1 MKLQSKSLWLREIK
15 SLIRTMK
22 LKSRTI
28 NLRKTKRSF
37 WEKTRL
43 LKTISRASMEV
54 LFRKLQC
61 LEIKLK
67 IGSLVSKDLNLALK
81 QTKQTEA
88 LLDFHQEEA
97 VLVKRKMHYSQA
109 EKRNLKFKN
118 TSATIL
124 KNIKQNQ
131 KRPTM
136 KCKHKR
142 LKEITLPQISWSCIH
157 SLKT

>member
-1 MKLQSKSLWLREIK
+1 MKLQSRSLWLREIK

-28 NLRKTKRSF
+28 NLRKTKKSF
-37 WEKTRL
+37 WERTRL
-43 LKTISRASMEV
+43 LKTISRVSMEV

-67 IGSLVSKDLNLALK
+67 IGSLASKDLNLVLK
-81 QTKQTEA
+81 QIKQTEA
-88 LLDFHQEEA
+88 LLDFPQVEA
-97 VLVKRKMHYSQA
+97 ALVKKKMPYSQA
-109 EKRNLKFKN
+109 EKKNLKFKN

-124 KNIKQNQ
+124 KNIKQSQ
-131 KRPTM
+131 KRHTM
-136 KCKHKR
+136 KCKHKH
-142 LKEITLPQISWSCIH
+142 LKEITLQQISWSCIH